1 MEEYRDIKNYEGIYQ
16 VSVDG
21 VCYRLWKKGKQP
33 IKSFNN
39 GKDLHQYVHL
49 CKDGVP
55 VKQYL
60 HRLVAFAFPEI
71 CGEWFEGAEVN
82 HKDENPLNNSA
93 YNLEW
98 VTHKQ
103 NNSYGTKGDRHS
115 VKISNGIVQQIKDN
129 VVLNE
134 YPSAEKAGRITGIN
148 PNSIRNCC
156 KGKYG
161 YKTAG
166 GFVWKFKE

>member
-1 MEEYRDIKNYEGIYQ
+1 MEKLQ
-16 VSVDG
+16 
-21 VCYRLWKKGKQP
+21 
-33 IKSFNN
+33 
-39 GKDLHQYVHL
+39 
-49 CKDGVP
+49 
-55 VKQYL
+55 
-60 HRLVAFAFPEI
+60 
-71 CGEWFEGAEVN
+71 VN
-82 HKDENPLNNSA
+82 HKNWKRDDNRLD
-93 YNLEW
+93 NLEW

-115 VKISNGIVQQIKDN
+115 VKISKGIVQQIKDN